1 MVLFFECRQLVDV
14 DTGLRHAV
22 NIVMDK
28 VDAVRVSTDGYGFYK
43 MKEYLQRRT
52 FRKMKF

>member
-1 MVLFFECRQLVDV
+1 MDV